1 MDKQLIF
8 EISRIHEIMGI
19 KHTAHKL
26 LLEGGVIFGIA
37 AREYAEEGSQAALR
51 QEFKDMIEDLS
62 PYYGKKSNGLNM
74 VFNDFVDL
82 GKRYAKEAGE
92 TTIDEA
98 TALSYFFKKFG
109 SEAVTDYQKVLTKLR
124 LQRMKALTQQ
134 LEQAADEDVK
144 KSLQTFRDEVTETRR
159 QLDAGEIDLPAYK
172 SSLDSLIT
180 FYKGFKGEKIT
191 KTNKLLKD
199 NLLPEMEKTSKE
211 LDDFI
216 SVKNEAGI
224 GVRSS
229 AAEDLEKRL
238 QDELQAAFEQQQKN
252 SKLNPMVKE
261 PTVPT
266 LVSKETSE
274 KTLETLPKK
283 TEPIGFGNE
292 STITESLSRN
302 SNYQTKLRKIY
313 DKMFSFLK
321 DSQKRYLDIID
332 ETERANM
339 ENFKRSLIERF
350 QKDGITEITV
360 TAKDWMNKVKSGNA
374 TAGRPTKMTIEEF
387 EKEIENYFL
396 FTTKDN
402 KWSPL
407 NKIDT
412 NYNSNSKEFWTLI
425 KTLYPEDAGRM
436 LKEGLTDSDL
446 DKIIKD
452 LETKMLNN
460 DPTLKKY
467 LNNWLVDDPMD
478 TNGFLSDVLINSKTG
493 KEIETIANKFA
504 DKFSKNVA
512 DVSEGSPYDILLNL
526 DGIRRLSQDTP
537 FGKQGEL
544 KTIQTK
550 KVAGIKDLG
559 NGRYWVTTRGKLEIP
574 KQDQVDI
581 LFLSTTDGKTLAI
594 GKQKPYLNP
603 LGKKSFPSALRTQKG
618 RYGFYVDTDTP
629 KMSSL

>member
-1 MDKQLIF
+1 MNKSLIT

-19 KHTAHKL
+19 KHTVHKL
-26 LLEGGVIFGIA
+26 LLEGGVIFGVA
-37 AREYAEEGSQAALR
+37 AREYAEEGSQAVLR

-62 PYYGKKSNGLNM
+62 PYYGKKSNGLSM
-74 VFNDFVDL
+74 VFDDFVDL

-124 LQRMKALTQQ
+124 LQKMKAVAQQ
-134 LEQAADEDVK
+134 LEQTAAENAK
-144 KSLQTFRDEVTETRR
+144 KRLKSFQDDMVETRR

-172 SSLDSLIT
+172 SSLDSLVT
-180 FYKGFKGEKIT
+180 LFKGT
-191 KTNKLLKD
+191 KTTETNKLIKD
-199 NLLPEMEKTSKE
+199 TLLPEMEKTSKE

-216 SVKNEAGI
+216 SVKDEAGV

-266 LVSKETSE
+266 LVGKETSE
-274 KTLETLPKK
+274 QTLETIPKK
-283 TEPIGFGNE
+283 SQPLGFGNE
-292 STITESLSRN
+292 STITETLSRN
-302 SNYQTKLRKIY
+302 TNYQNKLRKIY
-313 DKMFSFLK
+313 DKMFSFMK
-321 DSQKRYLDIID
+321 DSQKKYLDIID
-332 ETERANM
+332 DIERTNM

-360 TAKDWMNKVKSGNA
+360 TAKDWMNKVKSGNS
-374 TAGRPTKMTIEEF
+374 TAGRSTKMTIEEF

-412 NYNSNSKEFWTLI
+412 NYKSNSKEFWTLV
-425 KTLYPEDAGRM
+425 KTLYPEDAERM
-436 LKEGLTDSDL
+436 LKEGLSDSDF

-452 LETKMLNN
+452 LETKILNN

-493 KEIETIANKFA
+493 KEIETIANTFA

-550 KVAGIKDLG
+550 KVAGIRDLG
-559 NGRYWVTTRGKLEIP
+559 NGRYYVTTLGKMEIP

-581 LFLSTTDGKTLAI
+581 LFLSTPDGKTLAM
-594 GKQKPYLNP
+594 GKQTPYLNP
-603 LGKKSFPSALRTQKG
+603 LGKKSFPSSLRTKRG
-618 RYGFYVDTDTP
+618 GYGFFVDSDTP

>member
-1 MDKQLIF
+1 M
-8 EISRIHEIMGI
+8 
-19 KHTAHKL
+19 
-26 LLEGGVIFGIA
+26 
-37 AREYAEEGSQAALR
+37 
-51 QEFKDMIEDLS
+51 
-62 PYYGKKSNGLNM
+62 
-74 VFNDFVDL
+74 
-82 GKRYAKEAGE
+82 
-92 TTIDEA
+92 
-98 TALSYFFKKFG
+98 
-109 SEAVTDYQKVLTKLR
+109 EAVR
-124 LQRMKALTQQ
+124 L
-134 LEQAADEDVK
+134 
-144 KSLQTFRDEVTETRR
+144 
-159 QLDAGEIDLPAYK
+159 G
-172 SSLDSLIT
+172 
-180 FYKGFKGEKIT
+180 
-191 KTNKLLKD
+191 
-199 NLLPEMEKTSKE
+199 
-211 LDDFI
+211 
-216 SVKNEAGI
+216 
-224 GVRSS
+224 
-229 AAEDLEKRL
+229 L

-266 LVSKETSE
+266 LVGKETSE

-302 SNYQTKLRKIY
+302 SNYQTKLRRIY

-374 TAGRPTKMTIEEF
+374 TAGRSTKMTIEEF

-425 KTLYPEDAGRM
+425 KTLYPEDAERM
-436 LKEGLTDSDL
+436 LKEGLTDSDF

-493 KEIETIANKFA
+493 KEIETIANTFA

-559 NGRYWVTTRGKLEIP
+559 NGKYWVTTRGKLEIP

-594 GKQKPYLNP
+594 GKQTPYLNP

>member
-1 MDKQLIF
+1 MNKSLIT

-19 KHTAHKL
+19 KHTGHKL
-26 LLEGGVIFGIA
+26 LLEGGVIFGVA
-37 AREYAEEGSQAALR
+37 AREYAEEGSQAVLR

-74 VFNDFVDL
+74 VFDDFVDL
-82 GKRYAKEAGE
+82 GKRYAKDAGE

-124 LQRMKALTQQ
+124 LQRMKAVAQQ
-134 LEQAADEDVK
+134 LEQTAAENAK
-144 KSLQTFRDEVTETRR
+144 KSLQTFRDKVTEARR

-172 SSLDSLIT
+172 SSLDSLVA
-180 FYKGFKGEKIT
+180 FFKGT
-191 KTNKLLKD
+191 KTTETNKLIKD
-199 NLLPEMEKTSKE
+199 TLLPEMEKTAKE
-211 LDDFI
+211 LEDFDF
-216 SVKNEAGI
+216 VKNEAGV

-238 QDELQAAFEQQQKN
+238 QDELQSAFEQQQKN

-266 LVSKETSE
+266 LAGKETSE
-274 KTLETLPKK
+274 QTLETLPKK

-302 SNYQTKLRKIY
+302 SNYQTKLRRIY

-374 TAGRPTKMTIEEF
+374 TAGRSTKMTIEEF

-425 KTLYPEDAGRM
+425 KTLYPEDAERM
-436 LKEGLTDSDL
+436 LKEGLTDSDF

-452 LETKMLNN
+452 LETKILNN

-493 KEIETIANKFA
+493 KEIETIANTFA

-550 KVAGIKDLG
+550 KVAGIRDLG
-559 NGRYWVTTRGKLEIP
+559 NGRYYVTTLGKMEIP

-581 LFLSTTDGKTLAI
+581 LFLSTTDGKTLAM
-594 GKQKPYLNP
+594 GKQTPYLNP

>member
-1 MDKQLIF
+1 MNKSLIT

-19 KHTAHKL
+19 KHTVHKL
-26 LLEGGVIFGIA
+26 LLEGGVIFGVA
-37 AREYAEEGSQAALR
+37 AREYAEEGSQAVLR

-62 PYYGKKSNGLNM
+62 PYYGKKSNGLSM
-74 VFNDFVDL
+74 VFDDFVDL
-82 GKRYAKEAGE
+82 GKRYAKDAGE

-124 LQRMKALTQQ
+124 LQRMKAVAQQ
-134 LEQAADEDVK
+134 LEQTATENAK
-144 KSLQTFRDEVTETRR
+144 KSLQTFRDKVTEARR

-172 SSLDSLIT
+172 SSLDSLVA
-180 FYKGFKGEKIT
+180 FFKGT
-191 KTNKLLKD
+191 KTTETNKLIKD
-199 NLLPEMEKTSKE
+199 TLLPEMEKTAKE
-211 LDDFI
+211 LEDFDF
-216 SVKNEAGI
+216 VKNEAGV

-238 QDELQAAFEQQQKN
+238 QDELQSAFEQQQKN

-261 PTVPT
+261 PTVAT
-266 LVSKETSE
+266 LVGKETSE
-274 KTLETLPKK
+274 QTLETIPKK
-283 TEPIGFGNE
+283 SQPIGFGNE
-292 STITESLSRN
+292 STITETFSRN
-302 SNYQTKLRKIY
+302 TNYQNKLRKIY
-313 DKMFSFLK
+313 GKMFSFMK
-321 DSQKRYLDIID
+321 DSQKKYLDIID
-332 ETERANM
+332 DVERTNM

-360 TAKDWMNKVKSGNA
+360 TAKDWMNKVKSGEA
-374 TAGRPTKMTIEEF
+374 TAGRSTKMTIEDF

-412 NYNSNSKEFWTLI
+412 NYKSNSKEFWTLV
-425 KTLYPEDAGRM
+425 KTLYPEDAQRM
-436 LKEGLTDSDL
+436 LKEGLTDSDF

-452 LETKMLNN
+452 LETKILNN

-467 LNNWLVDDPMD
+467 LNNWLVDDPTD

-493 KEIETIANKFA
+493 KEIETIANTFA

-550 KVAGIKDLG
+550 KVAGIRDLG
-559 NGRYWVTTRGKLEIP
+559 NGRYYVTTLGKMEIP

-581 LFLSTTDGKTLAI
+581 LFLSTPDGKTLAM
-594 GKQKPYLNP
+594 GKQTPYLNP
-603 LGKKSFPSALRTQKG
+603 LGKKSFPSSLRTKRG
-618 RYGFYVDTDTP
+618 GYGFFVDSDTP

>member
-1 MDKQLIF
+1 MNKSLIT

-19 KHTAHKL
+19 KHTGHKL
-26 LLEGGVIFGIA
+26 LLEGGVIFGVA
-37 AREYAEEGSQAALR
+37 AREYAEEGSQAVLR

-124 LQRMKALTQQ
+124 LQRMKALAQQ
-134 LEQAADEDVK
+134 LEQTAAEDVK

-172 SSLDSLIT
+172 SSLDSLVA
-180 FYKGFKGEKIT
+180 FFKGT
-191 KTNKLLKD
+191 KTTETNKLIKD
-199 NLLPEMEKTSKE
+199 TLLPEMEKTAKE
-211 LDDFI
+211 LEDFDF
-216 SVKNEAGI
+216 VKNEAGV

-261 PTVPT
+261 PTVST
-266 LVSKETSE
+266 LVGKETSE
-274 KTLETLPKK
+274 QTLETLPKK
-283 TEPIGFGNE
+283 SQPLGFGNE
-292 STITESLSRN
+292 STITETLSRN
-302 SNYQTKLRKIY
+302 TNYQNKLRKIY
-313 DKMFSFLK
+313 DKMFSFMK
-321 DSQKRYLDIID
+321 DSQKKYLDIID
-332 ETERANM
+332 DVERTNM

-374 TAGRPTKMTIEEF
+374 TAGRSTKMTIEEF

-412 NYNSNSKEFWTLI
+412 NYKSNSKEFWTLV
-425 KTLYPEDAGRM
+425 KTLYPEDAERM
-436 LKEGLTDSDL
+436 LKEGLTDSDF

-452 LETKMLNN
+452 LETKILNN

-493 KEIETIANKFA
+493 KEIETIANTFA

-559 NGRYWVTTRGKLEIP
+559 NGRYYVTTLGKMEIP

-594 GKQKPYLNP
+594 GKQTPYLNP
-603 LGKKSFPSALRTQKG
+603 LGKKSFPSSLRTKRG
-618 RYGFYVDTDTP
+618 GYGFFVDSDTP

>member
-1 MDKQLIF
+1 MNKSLIT

-19 KHTAHKL
+19 KHTGHKL
-26 LLEGGVIFGIA
+26 LLEGGVIFGVA
-37 AREYAEEGSQAALR
+37 AREYAEEGSQAVLR

-74 VFNDFVDL
+74 VFDDFVDL
-82 GKRYAKEAGE
+82 GKRYAKDAGE

-124 LQRMKALTQQ
+124 LQRMKAVAQQ
-134 LEQAADEDVK
+134 LEQTAAENAK
-144 KSLQTFRDEVTETRR
+144 KSLQTFRDKVTEARR

-172 SSLDSLIT
+172 SSLDSLVA
-180 FYKGFKGEKIT
+180 FFKGT
-191 KTNKLLKD
+191 KTTETNKLIKD
-199 NLLPEMEKTSKE
+199 TLLPEMEKTAKE
-211 LDDFI
+211 LEDFDF
-216 SVKNEAGI
+216 VKNEAGV

-238 QDELQAAFEQQQKN
+238 QDELQSAFEQQQKN

-266 LVSKETSE
+266 LAGKETSE
-274 KTLETLPKK
+274 QTLETLPKK

-302 SNYQTKLRKIY
+302 SNYQTKLRRIY

-374 TAGRPTKMTIEEF
+374 TAGRSTKMTIEEF

-425 KTLYPEDAGRM
+425 KTLYPEDAERM
-436 LKEGLTDSDL
+436 LKEGLTDSDF

-460 DPTLKKY
+460 DLTLKKY

-493 KEIETIANKFA
+493 KEIETIANTFA

-594 GKQKPYLNP
+594 GKQTPYLNP

>member
-1 MDKQLIF
+1 MNKSLIT

-19 KHTAHKL
+19 KHTGHKL
-26 LLEGGVIFGIA
+26 LLEGGVIFGVA

-124 LQRMKALTQQ
+124 LQRMKVLSQQ
-134 LEQAADEDVK
+134 LEQTAVENAK
-144 KSLQTFRDEVTETRR
+144 KGLQTFRDEVTEARR

-172 SSLDSLIT
+172 SSLDSLVA
-180 FYKGFKGEKIT
+180 FFKGT
-191 KTNKLLKD
+191 KTTETNKLIKD
-199 NLLPEMEKTSKE
+199 TLLPEMEKTAKE
-211 LDDFI
+211 LEDFDF
-216 SVKNEAGI
+216 VKNEAGV

-266 LVSKETSE
+266 LVGKETSE
-274 KTLETLPKK
+274 QTLETLPKK
-283 TEPIGFGNE
+283 SQPLGFGNE
-292 STITESLSRN
+292 STITETLSRN
-302 SNYQTKLRKIY
+302 TNYQNKLRKIY
-313 DKMFSFLK
+313 DKMFSFMK
-321 DSQKRYLDIID
+321 DSQKKYLDIID
-332 ETERANM
+332 DVERTNM

-374 TAGRPTKMTIEEF
+374 TAGGSTKMTIEEF

-412 NYNSNSKEFWTLI
+412 NYKSNSKEFWTLV
-425 KTLYPEDAGRM
+425 KTLYPEDAERM
-436 LKEGLTDSDL
+436 LKEGLTDSDF

-452 LETKMLNN
+452 LETKILNN

-493 KEIETIANKFA
+493 KEIETIANTFA

-550 KVAGIKDLG
+550 KVAGIRDLG
-559 NGRYWVTTRGKLEIP
+559 NGRYYVTTLGKMEIP

-581 LFLSTTDGKTLAI
+581 LFLSTTDGKTLAM
-594 GKQKPYLNP
+594 GKQTPYLNP
-603 LGKKSFPSALRTQKG
+603 LGKKSFPSSLRTKRG
-618 RYGFYVDTDTP
+618 GYGFFVDSDTP

>member
-1 MDKQLIF
+1 MNKSLIT

-19 KHTAHKL
+19 KHTVHKL
-26 LLEGGVIFGIA
+26 LLEGGVIFGVA
-37 AREYAEEGSQAALR
+37 AREYAEEGSQVVLR

-62 PYYGKKSNGLNM
+62 PYYGKKSNGLSM
-74 VFNDFVDL
+74 VFDDFVDL

-124 LQRMKALTQQ
+124 LQKMKAVAQQ
-134 LEQAADEDVK
+134 LEQTAAENAK
-144 KSLQTFRDEVTETRR
+144 KRLKSFQDDMVETRR

-172 SSLDSLIT
+172 SSLDSLVT
-180 FYKGFKGEKIT
+180 LFKGT
-191 KTNKLLKD
+191 KTTETNKLIKD
-199 NLLPEMEKTSKE
+199 TLLPEMEKTSKE

-216 SVKNEAGI
+216 SVKDEAGV

-266 LVSKETSE
+266 LVGKETSE
-274 KTLETLPKK
+274 QTLETIPKK
-283 TEPIGFGNE
+283 SQPLGFGNE
-292 STITESLSRN
+292 STITETLSRN
-302 SNYQTKLRKIY
+302 TNYQNKLRKIY
-313 DKMFSFLK
+313 DKMFSFMK
-321 DSQKRYLDIID
+321 DSQKKYLDIID
-332 ETERANM
+332 DIERTNM

-360 TAKDWMNKVKSGNA
+360 TAKDWMNKVKSGNS
-374 TAGRPTKMTIEEF
+374 TAGRSTKMTIEEF

-412 NYNSNSKEFWTLI
+412 NYKSNSKEFWTLV
-425 KTLYPEDAGRM
+425 KTLYPEDAERM
-436 LKEGLTDSDL
+436 LKEGLSDSDF

-452 LETKMLNN
+452 LETKILNN

-493 KEIETIANKFA
+493 KEIETIANTFA

-550 KVAGIKDLG
+550 KVAGIRDLG
-559 NGRYWVTTRGKLEIP
+559 NGRYYVTTLGKMEIP

-581 LFLSTTDGKTLAI
+581 LFLSTPDGKTLAM
-594 GKQKPYLNP
+594 GKQTPYLNP
-603 LGKKSFPSALRTQKG
+603 LGKKSFPSSLRTKRG
-618 RYGFYVDTDTP
+618 GYGFFVDSDTP